1 MAMSLFIFHTVGISA
16 RADITPLEFFYLHL
30 FNDDET
36 KQNALWVKT
45 LQHNGIL
52 S

>member
-1 MAMSLFIFHTVGISA
+1 MFHTVVISA
-16 RADITPLEFFYLHL
+16 RDDIQRWILFPLHL
-30 FNDDET
+30 FNYDVT

-45 LQHNGIL
+45 LQHNVVL